1 MVTFIIRRLIG
12 TIFLLIVV
20 SMITFAIFFL
30 IPRLAGQTTLQLAAQ
45 YVGRNPTKQAIL
57 QVEQQ
62 LGLADPLY
70 LQYGRFL
77 RGIVLGAHYRAGP
90 AVTYCPPPCFGY
102 SFRSQLPVW
111 PQMVSDIP
119 VTLSIAIGA
128 SVLWLIGGVSI
139 GVLSALR
146 KGTLFDRFSMGIAL
160 AGVSLPVFFTGLI
173 SLELFSYKWPI
184 FPNVQYVS
192 FTTNPLEWARNLIL
206 PWTVLAFLYA
216 ALYARLTRAGML
228 ETMSEDYIRTARA
241 KGLPERKV
249 IVKHGLRA
257 ALTPI
262 VTIFGMDLG
271 LLLGGAI
278 ITEVTFSMH
287 GLGLFTVEAVQN
299 QDLPEILGV
308 TMLAAFFIVLANL
321 VVDILYAVARPEG
334 EVLMPEHPARGREP
348 DGSSSRPRTAWS
360 SRWTA
365 CRSASSGVAP
375 WASSASRVP
384 ARASP
389 ASASWACTRAL
400 ARRSAGTSGWT
411 ARTWSPLPRAGCASC
426 AAARWP

>member
-1 MVTFIIRRLIG
+1 MINFIIRRLIG
-12 TIFLLIVV
+12 TVFLLIVV
-20 SMITFAIFFL
+20 SLVTFAIFFL
-30 IPRLAGQTTLQLAAQ
+30 IPRLAGQYTYQLAAQ
-45 YVGRNPTKQAIL
+45 YVGRNPTRQAVL

-77 RGIVLGAHYRAGP
+77 RGIVLGAHYRSGP
-90 AVTYCPPPCFGY
+90 SVTYCPPPCFGY

-111 PQMVSDIP
+111 PQMMSDVP
-119 VTLSIAIGA
+119 VTLSLAIGA

-160 AGVSLPVFFTGLI
+160 AGVSLPIFFTGLI
-173 SLELFSYKWPI
+173 ALELFSYKWPI
-184 FPNVQYVS
+184 FPNVQFVP
-192 FTTNPLEWARNLIL
+192 FTQNPVEWARNLIL
-206 PWTVLAFLYA
+206 PWITLAFLYA

-249 IVKHGLRA
+249 VAKHGLRA

-278 ITEVTFSMH
+278 ITEVTFSLH
-287 GLGLFTVEAVQN
+287 GLGLFTVQAVQN

-308 TMLAAFFIVLANL
+308 TMLAAFFIVIANL
-321 VVDILYAVARPEG
+321 VVDILYAV
-334 EVLMPEHPARGREP
+334 L
-348 DGSSSRPRTAWS
+348 DPRV
-360 SRWTA
+360 RY
-365 CRSASSGVAP
+365 
-375 WASSASRVP
+375 
-384 ARASP
+384 
-389 ASASWACTRAL
+389 
-400 ARRSAGTSGWT
+400 
-411 ARTWSPLPRAGCASC
+411 
-426 AAARWP
+426 